1 MRLPRK
7 HEIPLV
13 ILTYQMTCC
22 SGFFATRENIRP
34 LKPRQDEKPHR
45 MFCQKEV
52 YRDSKRYWYPPL
64 GFAVPSIA
72 SFRSTVPSV
81 ASFRS
86 MYRELAENPRYTFAW
101 QLWKATWNTT
111 SYFSQKEVYRDRI
124 GIPLLVLL
132 CLQYALNS
140 WFFVQCTVNWQNIPV
155 YRCLAFFN

>member
-52 YRDSKRYWYPPL
+52 YRDSKRYTGIPL
-64 GFAVPSIA
+64 LVVVPSIA
-72 SFRSTVPSV
+72 YFRLI
-81 ASFRS
+81 
-86 MYRELAENPRYTFAW
+86 YRKLAENPRYTFGSFEKRHNVFARNRYTVTLSVSPSW
-101 QLWKATWNTT
+101 
-111 SYFSQKEVYRDRI
+111 Y
-124 GIPLLVLL
+124 
-132 CLQYALNS
+132 CCALNT
-140 WFFVQCTVNWQNIPV
+140 WFFVQCTLNWQNIPV
-155 YRCLAFFN
+155 YRCVAFFNQHRQVWSFAYTHPRQT